1 MGKRNTKTATAK
13 PGPCGENAD
22 QGADGRFLPGNR
34 ANPGGRPKAL
44 RELKDRVQR
53 EGLEL
58 VEALFAIVRGEPLRE
73 QRGRRVRLVYPSHAD
88 RYHACKEL
96 LDRGYGRTV
105 QAVEMTG
112 RGGGPLESR
121 DISDMTSSERR
132 AYLKE
137 LMAKAGAVFLPR
149 AEEDNETDE
158 DGEDKPDA

>member
-1 MGKRNTKTATAK
+1 MGKRSTKTGTAE
-13 PGPCGENAD
+13 PGLCGENAH

-73 QRGRRVRLVYPSHAD
+73 QRGRRVRLVYPTHAD

-105 QAVEMTG
+105 QAVELTG
-112 RGGGPLESR
+112 RGGGPVEARILQ
-121 DISDMTSSERR
+121 DMTSAERR
-132 AYLKE
+132 AYLRE
-137 LMAKAGAVFLPR
+137 LLAKATIK
-149 AEEDNETDE
+149 AETAEVEGKGEANDE
-158 DGEDKPDA
+158 QENIHA